1 MTKVDRGCDGILSDR
16 CIVRLL
22 VVCVIQGLLWS
33 SFSVFLLAIQTCAL
47 RFDSLEVRNISSLT
61 DKFTFVRN
69 LIYIAYLSGNCNCRQ
84 DDMVSLKN
92 ATSERTYNLLFFH
105 GFLNALWI
113 PICVLLIVAILGR
126 VRGCMVSTFFYTPWL
141 IVTLLVV
148 SFDLIAASFYL
159 PDLDHTRNLQDF
171 LTYIR
176 FKESTTEDSIPKR
189 FTWDQYTPYVPLFFI
204 VFFTKAIVLT
214 LFNIV
219 TFLQVLGLSLRI
231 CRERRFIPSNGVLV
245 DGYDDIYAPIVDR
258 EVENIPLQ
266 SFLTPHSK
274 LKGRQYQN
282 DLGYNSM
289 SRFKPGKDTQP
300 NGYPAGDNNQVHIY
314 LDLLAYQTP
323 EYQHIY
329 EDIWR
334 DIKKEKLA
342 YSGGKG
348 DKLFLNG
355 GNTPSS
361 PVYDYLGRPLLEY
374 MTASTPGPPLYEDV
388 DNKLLSSLIHIE
400 TPRPVMAPCKPRMYN
415 GVKFSD
421 TPPAL
426 PASLKPSKKISN
438 CYEEISVYYNHNYV
452 PGPGD
457 CDQRHHSI
465 EETNSEGRKSGD
477 ELRKSAKD
485 CGDKFTN
492 GVKDCSDNFSSGVKD
507 CSSDSKCDKGV
518 KEVTRGVEAV
528 VDHKSSAKNGN
539 SAKPCSSEKGSC
551 SPSKFKSKCSR
562 PNPPDLSTLPTCQSG
577 KNTNGSRTS
586 EDGTQNSAYKEDS
599 KECNQN
605 SKDNCDQTSDQNGN
619 HTTEEI
625 AIVTSPQS
633 ERISV
638 QCGKT
643 EVVTKP
649 QRKRRIGLAPLI
661 IKPILPPMDVTADQ
675 NRDIDINQVAKL

>member
-1 MTKVDRGCDGILSDR
+1 M
-16 CIVRLL
+16 
-22 VVCVIQGLLWS
+22 
-33 SFSVFLLAIQTCAL
+33 
-47 RFDSLEVRNISSLT
+47 SL
-61 DKFTFVRN
+61 
-69 LIYIAYLSGNCNCRQ
+69 
-84 DDMVSLKN
+84 
-92 ATSERTYNLLFFH
+92 
-105 GFLNALWI
+105 
-113 PICVLLIVAILGR
+113 
-126 VRGCMVSTFFYTPWL
+126 
-141 IVTLLVV
+141 
-148 SFDLIAASFYL
+148 
-159 PDLDHTRNLQDF
+159 
-171 LTYIR
+171 
-176 FKESTTEDSIPKR
+176 
-189 FTWDQYTPYVPLFFI
+189 
-204 VFFTKAIVLT
+204 
-214 LFNIV
+214 
-219 TFLQVLGLSLRI
+219 
-231 CRERRFIPSNGVLV
+231 
-245 DGYDDIYAPIVDR
+245 
-258 EVENIPLQ
+258 
-266 SFLTPHSK
+266 
-274 LKGRQYQN
+274 
-282 DLGYNSM
+282 
-289 SRFKPGKDTQP
+289 
-300 NGYPAGDNNQVHIY
+300 
-314 LDLLAYQTP
+314 
-323 EYQHIY
+323 
-329 EDIWR
+329 
-334 DIKKEKLA
+334 
-342 YSGGKG
+342 
-348 DKLFLNG
+348 
-355 GNTPSS
+355 
-361 PVYDYLGRPLLEY
+361 PV
-374 MTASTPGPPLYEDV
+374 
-388 DNKLLSSLIHIE
+388 LSSLIHIE
-400 TPRPVMAPCKPRMYN
+400 TPRSVMAPCKPRMYN

-426 PASLKPSKKISN
+426 PACNKSCDKLKLKPSKKISN

-465 EETNSEGRKSGD
+465 EETISEGSKSGD

-492 GVKDCSDNFSSGVKD
+492 GVKNCSDNFSSGVKD

-528 VDHKSSAKNGN
+528 VDHKSSDKNGN
-539 SAKPCSSEKGSC
+539 SAKPCSTIDEDFYITAHKCSEKGSC

-661 IKPILPPMDVTADQ
+661 IKPILPPMDVTSSDQ